1 MRDFKENQRP
11 SGNTNSNAK
20 ARSDQRT
27 DQKQNQRPHSAG
39 PRPITQ
45 QDRSK
50 GQQPSTTSSGVR
62 KNQQQ
67 SNRPAA
73 SPFNNPFAALLNQG
87 NTKK

>member
-11 SGNTNSNAK
+11 SGSTNAK
-20 ARSDQRT
+20 GRSDQRT
-27 DQKQNQRPHSAG
+27 DQKQRPHSAG

-50 GQQPSTTSSGVR
+50 GPQP
-62 KNQQQ
+62 